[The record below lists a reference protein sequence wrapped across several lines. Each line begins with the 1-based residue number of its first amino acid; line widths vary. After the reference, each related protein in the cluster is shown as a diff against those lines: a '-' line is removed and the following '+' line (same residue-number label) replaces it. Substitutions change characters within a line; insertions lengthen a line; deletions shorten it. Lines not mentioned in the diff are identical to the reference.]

1 MELTHLLS
9 ANNSINLSN
18 QYVNHQHNNSIFMG
32 KSGLQNKSDE
42 EVFFAFK
49 KGNQLALEIIYD
61 RYGAVVYRVIYKML
75 NNRQEAED
83 LTQEIFILLQE
94 NCNFN
99 PQKGSFYTYLMML
112 TRSRTIDRLRSK
124 NSQGKFW
131 QNIGKL
137 KDLISFSESNNLLE
151 NISINERAIEV
162 KKALQN
168 LSAIQRQILELSYYE
183 GLSQSDIAKR
193 LQIPLGT
200 VKTHSRR
207 GLLKLRQNLT
217 NLLNEN

>member
-1 MELTHLLS
+1 MKLTHLLS

-18 QYVNHQHNNSIFMG
+18 QYVNHQHNNSISMG

-42 EVFFAFK
+42 EVFLAFK

-137 KDLISFSESNNLLE
+137 KDLISFSESNNPLE
-151 NISINERAIEV
+151 NISMNERAIEV

-183 GLSQSDIAKR
+183 GLSQSEIAKR

-217 NLLNEN
+217 NLLN